1 MFEHTQTEADA
12 IRERIKVSWS
22 HRPIGDLGIRYAIY
36 DLIRRD
42 IDRLDAIEGRPPR
55 KRSRSPWYVGNKS
68 LHTAR
73 D

>member
-1 MFEHTQTEADA
+1 MFEHTQTEADM
-12 IRERIKVSWS
+12 IRSRLKAGWACRKKMDAEIK
-22 HRPIGDLGIRYAIY
+22 PAFY
-36 DLIRRD
+36 DLLRRD

-68 LHTAR
+68 LHTTG